1 MKTFDFYTNTQKPTL
16 GLYVRKGEGLPDL
29 ASKDASQWTLAGTL
43 SENQVPASIS
53 KEIDENGHAFQEL
66 AEP

>member
-1 MKTFDFYTNTQKPTL
+1 MRLFDFYTNPRKPTL

-29 ASKDASQWTLAGTL
+29 ADASQWALTGTL
-43 SENQVPASIS
+43 SENQVSASIA
-53 KEIDENGHAFQEL
+53 KEIDEIGHAFQEL